1 MPSEMHYTKKV
12 INGDNSNTMSKLLDL
27 IEQNTIKQSQSKTM
41 SSSSSSSSGIS
52 FTGALTVLFVGLK
65 LTHVISWPWL
75 WVLSPIWISALIAI
89 AFIIIFL
96 IVAIVAGLF
105 K

>member
-1 MPSEMHYTKKV
+1 
-12 INGDNSNTMSKLLDL
+12 MS
-27 IEQNTIKQSQSKTM
+27 

-52 FTGALTVLFVGLK
+52 FTGALTVLFIGLK

-75 WVLSPIWISALIAI
+75 WVLSPIWISLLIGLTVIGVLLIA
-89 AFIIIFL
+89 
-96 IVAIVAGLF
+96 AIVAGLF